1 MTDGQAYDVA
11 VIGAGV
17 VGAAIARELS
27 KYQLDVVLIEA
38 GDDVG
43 IGTSKA
49 NTAIWHTGF
58 DAKPGSLEARLL
70 RRGHD
75 LLGQYAEE
83 TGIPIQRTGALLVA
97 WNSEQR
103 ERLEG
108 IDQNARANGYS
119 RGRLVGTDELYKR
132 EPNLAPGATGALEI
146 PDEGIICPFT
156 TPLAYAT
163 QALHNGVDLLLE
175 SPVAGR
181 TSDGQSGHV
190 LSIAGGPDIR
200 ASWAVNAAGLHADE
214 IDRVFGHDAFKISP
228 RRGELI
234 VFDKLARPLVS
245 HVLLPV
251 PTAKTKGMI
260 VAPTVFGNV
269 ILGPTADDIGDK
281 TATESTAGGL
291 AALLAQGR
299 RLMPALLDEE
309 VTAVYAG
316 LRAASEHADYQIA
329 SYPAER
335 YVCVGGI
342 RSTGLSASMAIA
354 EHVTELLSEAG
365 LELEPAAAFE
375 TVRMPNIGEMGIR
388 PYRDA
393 QAIRAAPDY
402 GRIACHCERVS
413 LGEIRDACNA
423 TIPARTM
430 DGLRR
435 RTRATMGRCQG
446 FYCAARLTR
455 ILTQNTGR
463 TAGDIIRT
471 EAR

>member
-1 MTDGQAYDVA
+1 MTERRAFDVA

-83 TGIPIQRTGALLVA
+83 AGIPIQRTGALLVA

-103 ERLEG
+103 GNLEG
-108 IDQNARANGYS
+108 IDRNARANGYL
-119 RGRLVGTDELYKR
+119 RGRLIGTDELYRR
-132 EPNLAPGATGALEI
+132 ERNLAPGATGALEI
-146 PDEGIICPFT
+146 PDEGIVCPFT

-163 QALHNGVDLLLE
+163 QALHNGVELLLE
-175 SPVAGR
+175 SPVVGKV
-181 TSDGQSGHV
+181 SDDEGGHV
-190 LSIAGGPDIR
+190 LSIAGGPDIQ
-200 ASWAVNAAGLHADE
+200 AAWAVNAAGLHSDE
-214 IDRVFGHDAFKISP
+214 VDRLFGHDTFTIAP

-245 HVLLPV
+245 HILLPV
-251 PTAKTKGMI
+251 PTSKTKGMI

-269 ILGPTADDIGDK
+269 ILGPTADDISDK

-299 RLMPALLDEE
+299 QLLPALLEEE

-316 LRAASEHADYQIA
+316 VRAASEHADYQIA
-329 SYPAER
+329 CYPTER

-354 EHVTELLSEAG
+354 EHVTQLLSEAG
-365 LELEPAAAFE
+365 LELEPAATFE
-375 TVRMPNIGEMGIR
+375 AVRMPNIGEMSIR
-388 PYRDA
+388 PYEDA
-393 QAIRAAPDY
+393 QAIRSAPDY
-402 GRIACHCERVS
+402 GRMVCHCERVS

-430 DGLRR
+430 EGLRR
-435 RTRATMGRCQG
+435 RTRAAMGRCQG
-446 FYCAARLTR
+446 FFCAARLTR
-455 ILTQNTGR
+455 ILTQDIGR
-463 TAGDIIRT
+463 NAEDIIRVET
-471 EAR
+471 R